1 MYLQILSGGAA
12 EGLVHALA
20 PQFKEATGCGVE
32 GTFSAVG
39 AQRDKLLA
47 GTPAD
52 IVILTAALVSDLTK
66 GGHVV
71 AGSGVDLGQV
81 RTGIAVLAGNPL
93 PPIAD
98 ADALRTTLLAADGVY
113 FPDPG
118 LATAGIHF
126 AKVLDALGV
135 AAALRDRLR
144 IYPNG
149 SAAMRAMAGA
159 GGRPIGCAQITE
171 ILNTPGITLAG
182 PLPKAFELATTYTA
196 AVCSGSRHAD
206 LARQFVQLL
215 TAESTRALRE
225 GLGFSS

>member
-1 MYLQILSGGAA
+1 VHLRILSGGAA

-20 PQFKEATGCGVE
+20 PQFQEASGCGVE

-47 GTPAD
+47 GAAAD

-66 GGHVV
+66 SGHVI

-81 RTGIAVLAGNPL
+81 RTGIAVLAGKPL
-93 PPIAD
+93 PPIGD
-98 ADALRTTLLAADGVY
+98 ADALRAALLAADAVY
-113 FPDPG
+113 FPDPR

-135 AAALRDRLR
+135 AATLADRLR
-144 IYPNG
+144 IHPNG
-149 SAAMRAMAGA
+149 SAAMRAMADA
-159 GGRPIGCAQITE
+159 GGQPIGCTQITE
-171 ILNTPGITLAG
+171 ILNTPGIALAG

-196 AVCSGSRHAD
+196 AVCSGSRHAE
-206 LARQFVQLL
+206 LARQFVKLL
-215 TAESTRALRE
+215 TGESTRALRE